1 MLKNSELKLKDVID
15 INRGK
20 KLGFI
25 DDVDIELENGKVK
38 AFIVPTY
45 QNKLLS
51 FFSKKQDF
59 VINWDE
65 IKKIGEDVI
74 LVDLKTNNSLK

>member
-1 MLKNSELKLKDVID
+1 MKNSDLKMKDVID

-25 DDVDIELENGKVK
+25 DDVDIELSDGRVK
-38 AFIVPTY
+38 AFIVPAH
-45 QNKLLS
+45 QNKIFS
-51 FFSKKQDF
+51 FFSKSNDLIISWQ
-59 VINWDE
+59 E

-74 LVDLKTNNSLK
+74 LVELNRDLEV

>member
-1 MLKNSELKLKDVID
+1 LLKNSELKMKDVID

-25 DDVDIELENGKVK
+25 DDVDIELEDGKVK
-38 AFIVPTY
+38 AFIIPTQ
-45 QNKLLS
+45 QNIILR
-51 FFSKKQDF
+51 FFSKKQDL
-59 VINWDE
+59 IIGWDE

-74 LVDLKTNNSLK
+74 LVDIKENLQV

>member
-25 DDVDIELENGKVK
+25 DDVELELEKGRIK
-38 AFIVPTY
+38 AFIIPAH
-45 QNKLLS
+45 QFRLMS
-51 FFSKKQDF
+51 FITKKRD
-59 VINWDE
+59 IIITWDQ

-74 LVDLKTNNSLK
+74 LVDIREEIEV